1 MSHNVADGAPLVA
14 AAVQAAIRESASVRM
29 VAAVAAAVAGKVLS
43 AAAQP
48 TWHATKRKEHTPDAP
63 TGIDVEAGDP
73 VQWLAALRCSRRSQR
88 QRKKERRRL
97 AKQAAQLQSSSPPQS
112 HQPQHA
118 DAITDGGA
126 AGPRAE
132 PEGASAAVPAL
143 APTGPR
149 DRRPPGL
156 YSPEY
161 LQLHPAPAALSPA
174 GSDGSE
180 RGSAPPT
187 LRPLSSTCG
196 SVHTLRADDNIRG
209 SGHASAAASA
219 GMARP
224 DRHAPY
230 STNRPKSKSQPRR
243 RQQ

>member
-97 AKQAAQLQSSSPPQS
+97 AKQAAQLQSSSPSPPQS

-118 DAITDGGA
+118 DAVTDGGA
-126 AGPRAE
+126 AGPSAE

-149 DRRPPGL
+149 DQRPPGF

-161 LQLHPAPAALSPA
+161 LQLQPALGSLSPA
-174 GSDGSE
+174 GSWAAPTLRASS

-187 LRPLSSTCG
+187 LRPDNSICG
-196 SVHTLRADDNIRG
+196 SVHT
-209 SGHASAAASA
+209 SAAASA

-243 RQQ
+243 RQ